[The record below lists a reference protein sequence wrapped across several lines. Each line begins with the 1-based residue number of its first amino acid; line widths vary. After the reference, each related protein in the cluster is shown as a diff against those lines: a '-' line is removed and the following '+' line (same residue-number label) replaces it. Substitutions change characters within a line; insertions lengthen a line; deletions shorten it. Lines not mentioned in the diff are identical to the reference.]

1 MIKYLLKD
9 MVSPQKKERKKR
21 KTDLGNYIYK
31 VTLPKPSPRFYLAVE
46 NLSYLGM
53 DTMRF
58 SSISLFK

>member
-1 MIKYLLKD
+1 